1 MKAKLITCAA
11 IAPFLIGCEQ
21 EPQVTSGRYR
31 IHSSEHGTVLL
42 DSATGKTWIQV
53 YAEWNEDQAPY
64 WEPSA
69 RMDRQ
74 HEWQKYM
81 ELHPEKPTATGK
93 QRFGPPKS
101 K

>member
-1 MKAKLITCAA
+1 MKAKLIFGA
-11 IAPFLIGCEQ
+11 IFVPVLVGCQQ
-21 EPQVTSGRYR
+21 EPTMETGRYR

-69 RMDRQ
+69 RSDNTL
-74 HEWQKYM
+74 EWRKYNQ
-81 ELHPEKPTATGK
+81 LHPEKPSPPGK
-93 QRFGPPKS
+93 ARFGPPQGK
-101 K
+101 